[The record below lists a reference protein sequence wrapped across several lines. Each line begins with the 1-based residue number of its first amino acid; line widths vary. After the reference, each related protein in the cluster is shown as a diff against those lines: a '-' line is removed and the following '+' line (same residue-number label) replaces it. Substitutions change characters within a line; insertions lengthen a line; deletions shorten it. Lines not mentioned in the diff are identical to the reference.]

1 MLFLAMYFNGAS
13 CDIYIGQGAGKKLLD
28 DLHTAQKSI
37 KIISPYLSP
46 FLVKELI
53 ELKRGNSNLSIELI
67 TSDEIEDYKDVNQS
81 NIYKLIVQN
90 KKLDHDA
97 ETQRNKWKKVFRI
110 LLTATVGLSVVEYL
124 SILFLQDARLL
135 FGIIPIIIS
144 VIVLLIYRS
153 KISNKRIYNYHYSQL
168 FPFKVYL
175 SPYKSP
181 LSDTFIHSKIYLV
194 DDSIAYLGSLNFT
207 HNGTTSNY
215 ETRIRTVDRNAI
227 SKMNDEFFELFHHS
241 SLPER
246 DIQKWGR
253 RLYKEPIN

>member
-1 MLFLAMYFNGAS
+1 MFFNGAS

-28 DLHTAQKSI
+28 DLQTANKSI

-81 NIYKLIVQN
+81 NIYKLIIQN
-90 KKLDHDA
+90 KQLDREA
-97 ETQRNKWKKVFRI
+97 ERQRNKWKKVFGI
-110 LLTATVGLSVVEYL
+110 LWAATIGLSVIEYL
-124 SILFLQDARLL
+124 SIIFLQDARLL
-135 FGIIPIIIS
+135 FGIIPIAISIIL
-144 VIVLLIYRS
+144 LLIYRS
-153 KISNKRIYNYHYSQL
+153 KISHKRIYDYHYSQL

-181 LSDTFIHSKIYLV
+181 LSDMFIHSKVYII

-207 HNGTTSNY
+207 ASGTTSNY
-215 ETRIRTVDRNAI
+215 ETRVRTNDKGAI
-227 SKMNDEFFELFHHS
+227 AKMNYEFL
-241 SLPER
+241 L
-246 DIQKWGR
+246 
-253 RLYKEPIN
+253 